1 MRTQTREAFNAYK
14 AQVAQ
19 LNGVADVAEKFAVS
33 ESVEQTIET
42 RIMESAEF
50 LGKVNNVLVTEQI
63 GEKIGIGSNGPI
75 AGRTDTNSADRA
87 TSDAANADGHKYICT
102 QTNFDTHIRYAT
114 LDAYA
119 KFPDFQARVRDT
131 IIRQQALDRIM
142 IGFNGTS
149 AAATTNKAS
158 NTLLQ
163 DVNIGWLKKLQTE
176 APARYMTQGA
186 NAGEIRIGAGSATLL
201 ADYKNVAALV
211 ADMRTNLLDP
221 WHARDSQFK
230 VLISADFEQEIIAG
244 MISSYAEVPTEAN
257 ALAQLLANGKY
268 LGLAVEVVPYF
279 PARTLMITRL
289 GGNGESNLSI
299 YAQSGSRRRTII
311 DNPKRDRIENYESVN
326 EAYVIE
332 DLGAACAAVNI
343 KLWNGT
349 AFA

>member
-1 MRTQTREAFNAYK
+1 
-14 AQVAQ
+14 
-19 LNGVADVAEKFAVS
+19 
-33 ESVEQTIET
+33 
-42 RIMESAEF
+42 
-50 LGKVNNVLVTEQI
+50 
-63 GEKIGIGSNGPI
+63 
-75 AGRTDTNSADRA
+75 
-87 TSDAANADGHKYICT
+87 
-102 QTNFDTHIRYAT
+102 
-114 LDAYA
+114 
-119 KFPDFQARVRDT
+119 
-131 IIRQQALDRIM
+131 
-142 IGFNGTS
+142 
-149 AAATTNKAS
+149 
-158 NTLLQ
+158 
-163 DVNIGWLKKLQTE
+163 
-176 APARYMTQGA
+176 YMTQGA
-186 NAGEIRIGAGSATLL
+186 NAGEIRIGAGGATLV